1 MSTGCGVQCVI
12 APSFAFIFQRNMPN
26 LGLLGITV
34 SDESF
39 YEAAV
44 DGAQISIDLHA
55 KVIEINGKKLEFRL
69 SQMEHELFEHGGITS
84 AFKKFGNKLFEA
96 MTTPKNLPGVNRP
109 EPPAGPHAG
118 LQW

>member
-1 MSTGCGVQCVI
+1 
-12 APSFAFIFQRNMPN
+12 MPN

-44 DGAQISIDLHA
+44 DGARISIDLHA
-55 KVIEINGKKLEFRL
+55 RVIEISGKKLGFQL
-69 SQMEHELFEHGGITS
+69 SQMEHELFENGGIAS
-84 AFKKFGNKLFEA
+84 AFNKFGNKLFEA

-109 EPPAGPHAG
+109 EPPVGPHTE